1 MDIKDNMYISQIHI
15 LEEEISFVQNKYQME
30 KEKYEELINQYKEEV

>member
-15 LEEEISFVQNKYQME
+15 LEEEINFLHNKCQVD
-30 KEKYEELINQYKEEV
+30 KDKYEELLA